1 MPRAAAIALP
11 ELKLCK
17 NSACSN
23 VATGY
28 TGYCYSCDSSR
39 SLRNYSSSPTPRSNV
54 KHPMG
59 VEIECYNPE
68 SLRKVT
74 HVAEYVCSDASLP
87 DGGGEIKLCSPED
100 KLEDIAADT
109 VQRSRIIGNLVN
121 KKCGLH
127 VHMKL
132 EALNNRYSRSQQA
145 KNRLYSFAKAIEP
158 YMFDIS
164 AKSRKENQYCRKLY
178 DEYCLDNHHSWIT
191 CSSRYPTIEVRIH
204 GGTMNPWKVKGWLNA
219 WKQIRPTLDKVA
231 NGEDNWLDYVKT
243 VQAGN
248 ITDLLNPNSIGYKYI
263 KAREQANGNLESFG
277 FSSAPSKKKEL
288 ELNAPLQLAQE
299 NDVLSNQIFP
309 TYSHNIF
316 RNMFNQYADED
327 KLYYT
332 VVTTTSGI
340 IAYLALTYN
349 HGIIEQFYTPAE
361 LGLLT
366 TSGLLENQIIIHNR
380 DTYIWRPSIGKFR
393 KVKSTISARFIR
405 FDE

>member
-1 MPRAAAIALP
+1 MPRATAIALP

-17 NSACSN
+17 KNTCSN

-28 TGYCYSCDSSR
+28 TGYCYSCDLSR
-39 SLRNYSSSPTPRSNV
+39 GLRNYSASPTPRSNV

-87 DGGGEIKLCSPED
+87 DGGGEIKLCAPED
-100 KLEDIAADT
+100 KLENIAADT
-109 VQRSRIIGNLVN
+109 VQRSSIVGNLVN

-132 EALNNRYSRSQQA
+132 EALARWESNNMQTKRRVFE
-145 KNRLYSFAKAIEP
+145 FAKAIEP

-164 AKSRKENQYCRKLY
+164 AKSRRGNEYCRMLY

-231 NGEDNWLDYVKT
+231 LGKDDWQDCIQTVK
-243 VQAGN
+243 AGD
-248 ITDLLNPNSIGYKYI
+248 ITDLLDANSIGYKYL
-263 KAREQANGNLESFG
+263 KAREQANGKLENFG
-277 FSSAPSKKKEL
+277 FSVDLAKKRVASKV
-288 ELNAPLQLAQE
+288 NNDTQSVYPLYNGVRYRQLVA
-299 NDVLSNQIFP
+299 
-309 TYSHNIF
+309 TYGGNIY
-316 RNMFNQYADED
+316 NV
-327 KLYYT
+327 YYT
-332 VVTTTSGI
+332 QAMEGGI
-340 IAYLALTYN
+340 LRKFVLNYNEHTFDEFEDYNFRPLPYMPVDNELAIN
-349 HGIIEQFYTPAE
+349 R
-361 LGLLT
+361 GLLYVYREP
-366 TSGLLENQIIIHNR
+366 L
-380 DTYIWRPSIGKFR
+380 GKFR
-393 KVKSTISARFIR
+393 QLKSGLSLRYVPFT
-405 FDE
+405 

>member
-1 MPRAAAIALP
+1 MPRATAIALP

-17 NSACSN
+17 KNTCSN

-28 TGYCYSCDSSR
+28 TGYCYSCDLSR
-39 SLRNYSSSPTPRSNV
+39 GLRNYSASPTPRSNV

-87 DGGGEIKLCSPED
+87 DGGGEIKLCAPED
-100 KLEDIAADT
+100 KLENIAADT
-109 VQRSRIIGNLVN
+109 VQRSSIVGNLVN

-132 EALNNRYSRSQQA
+132 EALARWESNNMQTKRRVFE
-145 KNRLYSFAKAIEP
+145 FAKAIEQ

-164 AKSRKENQYCRKLY
+164 AKSRRGNEYCRMLY

-231 NGEDNWLDYVKT
+231 LGKDDWQDCIQTVK
-243 VQAGN
+243 AGD
-248 ITDLLNPNSIGYKYI
+248 ITDLLDANSIGYKYL
-263 KAREQANGNLESFG
+263 KAREQAKGKLENFG
-277 FSSAPSKKKEL
+277 FSVDTTKKKTGNVNHFTGDDYPEY
-288 ELNAPLQLAQE
+288 NYR
-299 NDVLSNQIFP
+299 IFSILRS
-309 TYSHNIF
+309 TYL
-316 RNMFNQYADED
+316 YKTD

-332 VVTTTSGI
+332 NTRINGRNVKLLLNYNAGVVGD
-340 IAYLALTYN
+340 
-349 HGIIEQFYTPAE
+349 F
-361 LGLLT
+361 
-366 TSGLLENQIIIHNR
+366 TSGLTPAQTPY
-380 DTYIWRPSIGKFR
+380 TYELVLFDQWYVFSVVNKFR
-393 KVKSTISARFIR
+393 TVSSSLSTQLVPFV
-405 FDE
+405 

>member
-1 MPRAAAIALP
+1 MPRAAAISLP

-87 DGGGEIKLCSPED
+87 NGGGEIKLCSPED

-132 EALNNRYSRSQQA
+132 EALNNRYARSQQEVR
-145 KNRLYSFAKAIEP
+145 NRLYSFAKAIEP

-164 AKSRKENQYCRKLY
+164 AKSRKENQYCRKLH

-299 NDVLSNQIFP
+299 DNPLYP
-309 TYSHNIF
+309 AYSYDRYRI
-316 RNMFNQYADED
+316 MFSQYMDED

-332 VVTTTSGI
+332 LVTKQGR
-340 IAYLALTYN
+340 IAYLALAYN
-349 HGIIEQFYTPAE
+349 YGILENFYTPAE
-361 LGLLT
+361 LELR
-366 TSGLLENQIIIHNR
+366 TSGLLENEIVTRNNGVI
-380 DTYIWRPSIGKFR
+380 YIWRPSLGKFR
-393 KVKSTISARFIR
+393 KVKSNISSRYVR
-405 FDE
+405 FDQ

>member
-1 MPRAAAIALP
+1 MPRATAIALP

-17 NSACSN
+17 NSSCSN

-39 SLRNYSSSPTPRSNV
+39 NLRNYSSSPTPRSNV

-87 DGGGEIKLCSPED
+87 DGGGEIKLCAPED
-100 KLEDIAADT
+100 KLENIAADT
-109 VQRSRIIGNLVN
+109 VQRSSIVGNLVN

-132 EALNNRYSRSQQA
+132 EALARWEYTSNMQTKRRIFE
-145 KNRLYSFAKAIEP
+145 FAKAIEP

-178 DEYCLDNHHSWIT
+178 DEYCLENHHSWIT

-231 NGEDNWLDYVKT
+231 LGKDDWRDCIQTVKT
-243 VQAGN
+243 GD
-248 ITDLLNPNSIGYKYI
+248 ITDLLDTNSIGYKYL
-263 KAREQANGNLESFG
+263 KAREQANGKLENFG
-277 FSSAPSKKKEL
+277 FSVDLTKKKTGNVNHL
-288 ELNAPLQLAQE
+288 TGDNYPAY
-299 NDVLSNQIFP
+299 NGG
-309 TYSHNIF
+309 IF
-316 RNMFNQYADED
+316 RRLRSNHLYKTD
-327 KLYYT
+327 KIYYT
-332 VVTTTSGI
+332 NTRIGERNVKLLLNYNQSVVGDFVSPNLVT
-340 IAYLALTYN
+340 
-349 HGIIEQFYTPAE
+349 QTPYQYE
-361 LGLLT
+361 LIFAGYGRWYVF
-366 TSGLLENQIIIHNR
+366 SVVSR
-380 DTYIWRPSIGKFR
+380 FR
-393 KVKSTISARFIR
+393 TVSNSLPMQLVPFV
-405 FDE
+405 